1 MAGAG
6 AAASTFFFILAD
18 WHWHNELGHGEV
30 KDQDEL
36 DPNKQDQVWS
46 QLRMVAAGVSDS
58 DSFWWNDVT

>member
-36 DPNKQDQVWS
+36 DPNKQDQV
-46 QLRMVAAGVSDS
+46 
-58 DSFWWNDVT
+58 